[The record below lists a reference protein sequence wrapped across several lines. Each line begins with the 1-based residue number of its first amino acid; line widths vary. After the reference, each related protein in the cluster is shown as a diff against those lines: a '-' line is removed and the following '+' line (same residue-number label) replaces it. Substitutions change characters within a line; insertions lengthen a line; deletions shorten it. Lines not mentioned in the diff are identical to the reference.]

1 MDGDSLIWVTCWFD
15 LIKNDIW
22 EHQKFLFFSYLRF
35 ILLAWS
41 LLLVRPLLILSNFL
55 SSLYFFCIPS
65 TLLAVYTPWSPFLLS
80 FHLLNWTEQ
89 NYSLLYSSAALY
101 STLLYSTL
109 HYSNCSGCLS
119 FWRNRVKYF
128 ITVSSF
134 AVSLTI
140 LITSATDIVIPPWV
154 ADRFKVVL
162 LGTDNRLS
170 LYAYEEEQK
179 SRRIC

>member
-15 LIKNDIW
+15 LMKDDIW
-22 EHQKFLFFSYLRF
+22 GEHQKFLFFSYLWF

-41 LLLVRPLLILSNFL
+41 LLLLARPLLILSNIV
-55 SSLYFFCIPS
+55 SSLYFFFIPF
-65 TLLAVYTPWSPFLLS
+65 TLFAVYTPRNPFFLS

-101 STLLYSTL
+101 STLLYST
-109 HYSNCSGCLS
+109 CSGCLS

-128 ITVSSF
+128 MTVSSF

-170 LYAYEEEQK
+170 LYAHEEEQNG
-179 SRRIC
+179 RRIC